1 MAQRYMDLMG
11 KKVRRLFCVIVLC
24 GQLLKLIPTHINKV
38 VKNVLQLMVITSI
51 GLVYSVQM
59 VSSMVSAMVL

>member
-1 MAQRYMDLMG
+1 
-11 KKVRRLFCVIVLC
+11 VIVLC

-38 VKNVLQLMVITSI
+38 VKNVLQPMVITSI
-51 GLVYSVQM
+51 VLVYSVQL